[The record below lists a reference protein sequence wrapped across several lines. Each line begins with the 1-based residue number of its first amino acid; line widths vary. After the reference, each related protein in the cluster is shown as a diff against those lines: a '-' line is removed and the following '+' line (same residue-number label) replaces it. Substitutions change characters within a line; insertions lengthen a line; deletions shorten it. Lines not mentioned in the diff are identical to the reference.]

1 MIAATTSALLVEVS
15 VNSGNP
21 NFVSAQQSNALDN
34 EHPDT
39 NSDGIQLHLKA
50 SGHDERILVASWLMV
65 PVPDSSQVRV
75 SGRDDAP
82 EIPVSASWRRTSE
95 GWQLL
100 ARIRREA
107 LGPADAAIGL
117 DVIVNEMPSTRE
129 RRRGQLVMSAT
140 KPGWAYLRGDRQE
153 PGQLIVM
160 TVRDV

>member
-1 MIAATTSALLVEVS
+1 M
-15 VNSGNP
+15 
-21 NFVSAQQSNALDN
+21 
-34 EHPDT
+34 
-39 NSDGIQLHLKA
+39 
-50 SGHDERILVASWLMV
+50 LVASWLMV
-65 PVPDSSQVRV
+65 PVPNSSEVRV

-82 EIPVSASWRRTSE
+82 AIPVTASWRRTEE

-140 KPGWAYLRGDRQE
+140 KPEWAYLRGDRQE
-153 PGQLIVM
+153 PGRLIVM
-160 TVRDV
+160 TVRNV